1 MTRAE
6 FLAALPWMLSTFT
19 SLLLAFTFYKQART
33 ACDQFDEL
41 RALMEQRLATDEG
54 EDDVED
60 SAS

>member
-1 MTRAE
+1 
-6 FLAALPWMLSTFT
+6 MLSTFT